1 MNSFYVLFLRNH
13 TFLTFKQF
21 MNVPDTLLQGYTLQ
35 DEKLEKI
42 FNSLKSNKNQRFDD
56 II

>member
-21 MNVPDTLLQGYTLQ
+21 MNVPDTLLQRYTLQ
-35 DEKLEKI
+35 DKKLEKI
-42 FNSLKSNKNQRFDD
+42 FNSLKSNKNQGFGD